1 MRAENCGFGVAKRR
15 CKSRRNSRASD
26 SCACELYYFVM
37 KDTTER
43 LTAREAARKFTPQV
57 APNLQQT
64 EKVSS
69 QAPGAF
75 VERAMKA
82 RARLRGLA

>member
-1 MRAENCGFGVAKRR
+1 MP
-15 CKSRRNSRASD
+15 D
-26 SCACELYYFVM
+26 S
-37 KDTTER
+37 TEK

-64 EKVSS
+64 EKVSN
-69 QAPGAF
+69 QAPGAS

-82 RARLRGLA
+82 KERLRGLA